1 MGAQSSGTGIV
12 AYTSELVRKGWVL
25 KGLVQARST
34 SFWDG
39 LTGMSEEAVIYQK
52 NDFAVKEGH
61 EVHFQMDGNL
71 VGVAHVDKEQAWGNS
86 EQKKLFSDS
95 LRVRRLRWSVDNGD
109 KFDAK
114 NVGDLS
120 LAEHGDSRTK
130 LADLFIRAK
139 DQMIFDAFQGLLHGE
154 GPTHIL
160 APGIGYGDGAGNLA
174 GGIGALTTAD
184 MMTYDFCMDMEDI
197 AKSGRGY
204 TVGGTRRP
212 LEPYKLSDGRK
223 MWLMVI
229 DSRQSRDIRK
239 DNQFIAIAANAD
251 IRGEDNILLKGVIGR
266 LGAFLIIEA
275 QNAFGS
281 ASENIGKSSV
291 EICGL
296 RRVDS
301 TGLFEGQPGY
311 GAPGTI
317 SASRGLILGRGA
329 AQIGFGKHPDYK
341 FKSSQDFDIKSES
354 ALEVWMN
361 VQKTILNTENTDYA
375 DAKVSGHDYGVVVFD
390 TFYATN
396 V

>member
-1 MGAQSSGTGIV
+1 MGVQASGTSIV
-12 AYTSELVRKGWVL
+12 DYGSELVRKGWVL

-39 LTGMSEEAVIYQK
+39 MTGMSEDAVIYQK

-95 LRVRRLRWSVDNGD
+95 LRVKRLRWSVDNGD

-139 DQMIFDAFQGLLHGE
+139 DQMIFDAGQGLLHGE
-154 GPTHIL
+154 GPTHTCL
-160 APGIGYGDGAGNLA
+160 PNAKAN
-174 GGIGALTTAD
+174 IGALVAAD
-184 MMTYDFCMDMEDI
+184 VLSYGFAMDLEDI
-197 AKSGRGY
+197 IKSGRGY
-204 TVGGTRRP
+204 TTGGTRRP
-212 LEPYKLSDGRK
+212 LEPYKLQDGRK
-223 MWLMVI
+223 VWLMVI

-239 DNQFIAIAANAD
+239 DNDFIAIGAQAD
-251 IRGEDNILLKGVIGR
+251 IRGEGNVLLKGVIGS
-266 LGAFLIIEA
+266 LGAFIIIEA
-275 QNAFGS
+275 QTAFGTAS
-281 ASENIGKSSV
+281 ADIGKSSV
-291 EICGL
+291 EISGL
-296 RRVDS
+296 RHVDS
-301 TGLFEGQPGY
+301 TGLFEGQAGY
-311 GAPGTI
+311 AGSGTI
-317 SASRGLILGRGA
+317 TASRGMILGRGA
-329 AQIGFGKHPDYK
+329 FQVGFGKQPDYK

-361 VQKTILNTENTDYA
+361 VQKTILNTENVDYE
-375 DAKVSGHDYGVVVFD
+375 DAKVAGHDYGVVVFD
-390 TFYATN
+390 TYYSTIA
-396 V
+396 

>member
-1 MGAQSSGTGIV
+1 MATQASGTGIV
-12 AYTSELVRKGWVL
+12 AYDSELVRKGWIL

-39 LTGMSEEAVIYQK
+39 MTGMSEDAIIYQK

-71 VGVAHVDKEQAWGNS
+71 VGEAHVDKEQAWGNS

-139 DQMIFDAFQGLLHGE
+139 DQMIFDAMVGFLHGE
-154 GPTHIL
+154 APTHRIL
-160 APGIGYGDGAGNLA
+160 PNGK
-174 GGIGALTTAD
+174 T
-184 MMTYDFCMDMEDI
+184 DI
-197 AKSGRGY
+197 ASLVADDNFTYNFAMDVEDVIKSGRGY
-204 TVGGTRRP
+204 SVGGTRRP
-212 LEPYKLSDGRK
+212 LEPYKLADGRRV
-223 MWLMVI
+223 WLMVI

-239 DNQFIAIAANAD
+239 DNNFVSIASSAD
-251 IRGEDNILLKGVIGR
+251 VRGEGNILLKGVIGE
-266 LGAFLIIEA
+266 LGAFIVIEA
-275 QNAFGS
+275 QTAFGKG
-281 ASENIGKSSV
+281 SENIGKSKV
-291 EICGL
+291 EIAGL
-296 RRVDS
+296 RKVDS
-301 TGLFEGQPGY
+301 TGLFEGQDGY
-311 GAPGTI
+311 GASGTVI
-317 SASRGLILGRGA
+317 ASRGLILGRGA
-329 AQIGFGKHPDYK
+329 IQIGFGKQPDYK

-361 VQKTILNTENTDYA
+361 VQKTILNTENTDYD
-375 DAKVSGHDYGVVVFD
+375 DAKVSGHDYGVIVFD
-390 TFYATN
+390 TYYAT
-396 V
+396 VA

>member
-1 MGAQSSGTGIV
+1 MATQASGSGIV
-12 AYTSELVRKGWVL
+12 PYESVLTRKGWIL

-39 LTGMSEEAVIYQK
+39 LTGMSEDAVIYQK

-71 VGVAHVDKEQAWGNS
+71 VGIAHIDKEQAWGNS

-120 LAEHGDSRTK
+120 IAEHGDSRSK

-139 DQMIFDAFQGLLHGE
+139 DQMVFDAMQGLLHGE
-154 GPTHIL
+154 TASHTVLPNGKVNIAGLVAADVLT
-160 APGIGYGDGAGNLA
+160 YGFA
-174 GGIGALTTAD
+174 
-184 MMTYDFCMDMEDI
+184 MDLEDI
-197 AKSGRGY
+197 IKSGRGY
-204 TVGGTRRP
+204 TTGTTRRP
-212 LEPYKLSDGRK
+212 LEPYKLKDGRK
-223 MWLMVI
+223 VWLMVI

-239 DNQFIAIAANAD
+239 DNDFIAIGSQAD
-251 IRGEDNILLKGVIGR
+251 IRGENNVLLKGVIGS
-266 LGAFLIIEA
+266 LGAFIVIEA
-275 QNAFGS
+275 QTAFGL
-281 ASENIGKSSV
+281 ASSELGKSAV
-291 EICGL
+291 EISGL
-296 RRVDS
+296 RHLDE
-301 TGLFEGQPGY
+301 TGLYEGQPGY
-311 GAPGTI
+311 GASGTVT
-317 SASRGLILGRGA
+317 ASRGLILGRGA
-329 AQIGFGKHPDYK
+329 VQIGFGKQPDYK

-361 VQKTILNTENTDYA
+361 VQKTILNTENVDYD

-390 TFYATN
+390 TFYN
-396 V
+396 VIA

>member
-1 MGAQSSGTGIV
+1 MATQASGTGIV
-12 AYTSELVRKGWVL
+12 AYSSELVRKGWIL

-39 LTGMSEEAVIYQK
+39 MTGMSEDAVIYQK

-61 EVHFQMDGNL
+61 EIHFQMDGNL

-130 LADLFIRAK
+130 LSDLFIRAK
-139 DQMIFDAFQGLLHGE
+139 DQMIFDAFQGLLHNE
-154 GPTHIL
+154 GPTHRVL
-160 APGIGYGDGAGNLA
+160 PGNKAN
-174 GGIGALTTAD
+174 IGALVAAD
-184 MMTYDFCMDMEDI
+184 VLSYGFAMDLEDI
-197 AKSGRGY
+197 IKSGRGY
-204 TVGGTRRP
+204 TIGGTRRP
-212 LEPYKLSDGRK
+212 LEPYKLADGRK
-223 MWLMVI
+223 VWLMVI

-239 DNQFIAIAANAD
+239 DNDFIAIGSNAD
-251 IRGEDNILLKGVIGR
+251 VRGENNVLLKGVIGS
-266 LGAFLIIEA
+266 LGAFIVIEA
-275 QNAFGS
+275 QTAFGTASS
-281 ASENIGKSSV
+281 AIGKSSV
-291 EICGL
+291 EISGL
-296 RRVDS
+296 RHVDS
-301 TGLFEGQPGY
+301 AGLFEGQPSY
-311 GAPGTI
+311 GASGTVT
-317 SASRGLILGRGA
+317 ASRGLILGRGA
-329 AQIGFGKHPDYK
+329 AQVGFGKQPDYK

-390 TFYATN
+390 TFYSTVA
-396 V
+396 

>member
-1 MGAQSSGTGIV
+1 MGAQATGTGIV

-39 LTGMSEEAVIYQK
+39 LTGMSEDAVIYQK

-154 GPTHIL
+154 GPTHIV
-160 APGIGYGDGAGNLA
+160 APGIGYGDGAGNLT
-174 GGIGALTTAD
+174 GGIGALTSTD
-184 MMTYDFCMDMEDI
+184 TLTYDFAMDMEDI
-197 AKSGRGY
+197 CKSGRGY

-212 LEPYKLSDGRK
+212 LEPYKLADGRK

-251 IRGEDNILLKGVIGR
+251 VRGEDNILLKGVIGR

-296 RRVDS
+296 RHVDS
-301 TGLFEGQPGY
+301 TGLFEGQPSY
-311 GAPGTI
+311 GAPGTV
-317 SASRGLILGRGA
+317 SASRGLVLGRGA

-375 DAKVSGHDYGVVVFD
+375 DAKVSGHDYGVIVFD